1 MCKHPGARP
10 IARAVCSGARIFE
23 CSKMVAGQS
32 SMAGVCLFQAV
43 SGVVLVA
50 LLSLVAADEIVISLD
65 GDKWLLS
72 GSDSSGRVKGLQAC
86 SRTSAH

>member
-1 MCKHPGARP
+1 MVFAR
-10 IARAVCSGARIFE
+10 E
-23 CSKMVAGQS
+23 YKMVAGQS

-72 GSDSSGRVKGLQAC
+72 DSSGRVKGLQA
-86 SRTSAH
+86 TVPGQVHTDL